1 MNYKNLQ
8 DLIRD
13 VPDFPQEGI
22 SYKDI
27 TTLLKDPTGLK
38 DAIGAM
44 LRPFEGVEVEL
55 VVGIESRGFILATP
69 MAIELGCGFIPVR
82 KPGKLPAET
91 LRLDYDLEYGTDAVE
106 IHADAIEPGQKILVV
121 DDVLATGGTL
131 MAVNQL
137 CEEAGYE
144 VAGNLVLIDLEYVP
158 RVKKNWPQNNKDFDL
173 EVKSLV
179 QYGKELG

>member
-1 MNYKNLQ
+1 M
-8 DLIRD
+8 DLASFIRD
-13 VPDFPQEGI
+13 VPDFPKPGI
-22 SYKDI
+22 LFKDI

-131 MAVNQL
+131 AAT
-137 CEEAGYE
+137 CR
-144 VAGNLVLIDLEYVP
+144 LVEKLGGEIVGISVLA
-158 RVKKNWPQNNKDFDL
+158 
-173 EVKSLV
+173 
-179 QYGKELG
+179 ELGFLQGRNLLSGYKLESTIVY

>member
-44 LRPFEGVEVEL
+44 LRPFEGVAVEL

-106 IHADAIEPGQKILVV
+106 IHADAIELGQKILVV

-131 MAVNQL
+131 AAT
-137 CEEAGYE
+137 CR
-144 VAGNLVLIDLEYVP
+144 LVEKLGGEIVGISVLA
-158 RVKKNWPQNNKDFDL
+158 
-173 EVKSLV
+173 
-179 QYGKELG
+179 ELGFLLGRNLLSGYKLESTIVY

>member
-1 MNYKNLQ
+1 MQ

-13 VPDFPQEGI
+13 VPDFPKVGI

-38 DAIGAM
+38 EAIGAM
-44 LRPFEGVEVEL
+44 LRPFAGVTVEL
-55 VVGIESRGFILATP
+55 VVGIESRGFVLATP

-91 LRLDYDLEYGTDAVE
+91 LSQEYDLEYGSDAVE

-131 MAVNQL
+131 AAT
-137 CEEAGYE
+137 CR
-144 VAGNLVLIDLEYVP
+144 LVEKLGGEIVGISVLA
-158 RVKKNWPQNNKDFDL
+158 
-173 EVKSLV
+173 
-179 QYGKELG
+179 ELGFLQGRNLLSGYKLESTIVY

>member
-55 VVGIESRGFILATP
+55 VVGVESRGFILATP

-131 MAVNQL
+131 AAT
-137 CEEAGYE
+137 CR
-144 VAGNLVLIDLEYVP
+144 LVEKLGGEIVGISVLA
-158 RVKKNWPQNNKDFDL
+158 
-173 EVKSLV
+173 
-179 QYGKELG
+179 ELGFLQGRNLLSGYTLESTIVY

>member
-131 MAVNQL
+131 AAT
-137 CEEAGYE
+137 CR
-144 VAGNLVLIDLEYVP
+144 LVEKLGGEIVGI
-158 RVKKNWPQNNKDFDL
+158 RVL
-173 EVKSLV
+173 A
-179 QYGKELG
+179 ELGFLQGRNLLSGYTLESTIVY